1 MPRPATPPP
10 LTHVLSG
17 TWPNAELDGE
27 VGAEYCQHLAA
38 VLVKRLAD
46 LGWSYRELERQSGV
60 SYRAISQVANGLS
73 APDLRTIAR
82 LEVALRTD
90 LLPRRRRASHDA

>member
-1 MPRPATPPP
+1 MPRPTTPPP
-10 LTHVLSG
+10 LSHVLSG
-17 TWPNAELDGE
+17 KWPNAELDGD
-27 VGAEYCQHLAA
+27 VGAQYCQHLAA

-73 APDLRTIAR
+73 APDLRSLGK
-82 LEVALRTD
+82 LEVALDVD
-90 LLPRRRRASHDA
+90 LLPRRR